1 MNTKHT
7 PGFVTIPSVL
17 PPMVLRTVAAELL
30 AERDRLLSIN
40 AELLAALED
49 VLACPESEVAKR
61 VARAAIA
68 KARG

>member
-1 MNTKHT
+1 MNTKRKF
-7 PGFVTIPSVL
+7 GL
-17 PPMVLRTVAAELL
+17 QREDELT

-40 AELLAALED
+40 AELLAALEII
-49 VLACPESEVAKR
+49 VNSEELHTESFVCDFDTLQS